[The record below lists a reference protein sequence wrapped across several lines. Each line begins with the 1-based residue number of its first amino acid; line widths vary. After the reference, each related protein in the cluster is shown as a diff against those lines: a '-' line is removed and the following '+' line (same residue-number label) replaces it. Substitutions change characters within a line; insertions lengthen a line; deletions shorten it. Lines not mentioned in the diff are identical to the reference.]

1 MQTKKNKKMMNNKL
15 FFQIALVTGM
25 FAASGCNDDQSDSRE
40 VNNEPVELSISPTVS
55 LSRSIIEGDGSTNQT
70 DLGSVA
76 VYASGTDYTAEKNND
91 YAIYTWSSSSWASG
105 TDNKI
110 HLTNE
115 NATIHAHYPAYEL
128 GSDGTATATA
138 LKATS
143 NAIKVGVQESGTIDA
158 SPSSG
163 TLAAVNEVD
172 YMWATAVSGVNN
184 KENNTNVTL
193 AMNHALT
200 RVSFRV
206 YKTSDYHGTGSLTQ
220 VVLKNASGASPLDKG
235 TTPTMNITDGTF
247 TLNSP
252 AAATYTRTI
261 TNYTLGT
268 DKDAAKQVSMLVFP
282 LNTAFSADQ
291 IKAVFTVDDVPYTVS
306 VTLPS
311 ETLNGSGNA
320 GKWLPGKNYLYTAKL
335 SGTEFTIT
343 TVSVKAWED
352 KTVDGDL
359 EIK

>member
-1 MQTKKNKKMMNNKL
+1 MNNKL

-55 LSRSIIEGDGSTNQT
+55 LSRSIIEGDGSANQT

-91 YAIYTWSSSSWASG
+91 YAIYTWISGSWASQ
-105 TDNKI
+105 TDKI

-128 GSDGTATATA
+128 GSDGAATANT

-143 NAIKVGVQESGTIDA
+143 NSIDVGVQESGTIDA
-158 SPSSG
+158 NGSG

-184 KENNTNVTL
+184 KANNTNVTL

-206 YKTSDYHGTGSLTQ
+206 YKTDDYHGTGSLTKI
-220 VVLKNASGASPLDKG
+220 VLKNAAGTSLLDKG
-235 TTPTMNITDGTF
+235 NSPTMNITDGTF

-252 AAATYTRTI
+252 AAVMYTRTI

-268 DKDAAKQVSMLVFP
+268 VKDDAKQVSMLVFP
-282 LNTAFSADQ
+282 LNTAFTTDQ
-291 IKAVFTVDDVPYTVS
+291 IKAEFTVDGVPYTVS
-306 VTLPS
+306 VTPPS

-335 SGTEFTIT
+335 SGTAFTIT
-343 TVSVKAWED
+343 TVSVKAWEN